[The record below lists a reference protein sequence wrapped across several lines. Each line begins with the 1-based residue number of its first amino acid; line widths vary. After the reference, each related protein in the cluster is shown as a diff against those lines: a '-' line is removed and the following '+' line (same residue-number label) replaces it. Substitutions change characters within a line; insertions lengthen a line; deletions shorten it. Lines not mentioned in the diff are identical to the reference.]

1 MGITVPEYE
10 YFNENGLFTEED
22 QRQYFSSFN
31 PAIYS
36 RPQVSTSLRLTDT
49 QRAHTPMS
57 QSSVVRTSQVQQQQQ
72 PEHKTRNWRPRSTDI
87 SNPHTRDKRFFRMVL
102 RQDSTRL

>member
-1 MGITVPEYE
+1 MDLTVPEYE
-10 YFNENGLFTEED
+10 YFPENGLFMEED
-22 QRQYFSSFN
+22 QRHYYSSFD

-36 RPQVSTSLRLTDT
+36 RPQVSTSSRLADT

-72 PEHKTRNWRPRSTDI
+72 SEHRTRNW
-87 SNPHTRDKRFFRMVL
+87 
-102 RQDSTRL
+102 